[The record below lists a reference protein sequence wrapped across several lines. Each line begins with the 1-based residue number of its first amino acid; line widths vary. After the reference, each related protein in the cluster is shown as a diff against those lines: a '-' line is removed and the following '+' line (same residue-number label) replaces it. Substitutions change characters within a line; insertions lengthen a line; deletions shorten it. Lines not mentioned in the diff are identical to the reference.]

1 MPEDKELKDVSR
13 RSFIQRTALGGAGL
27 LIATDVLGSGLSS
40 ELSSELSA
48 STPRSANKSANAAMT
63 MMGVPFEARE
73 HVRLG
78 IIGVGGRGTNLLEDL
93 LAIEKVE
100 IKAICDLVPEK
111 VVRAQ
116 QAVTKAGQPQ
126 PAGFSKGELD
136 FKNLTELDLDIVYIA
151 TPWNWHVPMAVA
163 AMKNG
168 KHAAV
173 EVPACTTLQECW
185 EIVDTSEATR
195 KHCVILENC
204 CYGSNEMM
212 VLGMVRDGLFGEI
225 THGEAAY
232 LHDLRTILT
241 SSEGEGQWRRFP
253 HVQRNGN
260 LYPTHGLGPVA
271 HYMDIHRG
279 DRFDYMVSVSSAEAS
294 LSAYVKAN
302 FPDGDPKRT
311 EKYICGDMNTSII
324 KTAKGRTILLQHD
337 VVNPRPYSRIN
348 SIAGTKGIFADYPP
362 RVFVDGAKQ
371 ADGSGHEDWQ
381 NIDAFRDRYEH
392 PLWKTTGE
400 LARKMGGHGGMDYV
414 MNYRLMDCLK
424 KGLVPDINCYDAATW
439 SAPVPLSEASVAQSG
454 APQKFP
460 DFTRGKW
467 SANADAPGFAV
478 QT

>member
-1 MPEDKELKDVSR
+1 MPTDKESKAISR
-13 RSFIQRTALGGAGL
+13 RSFMKRTAIGGAGL
-27 LIATDVLGSGLSS
+27 VIATDILGSD
-40 ELSSELSA
+40 LSA
-48 STPRSANKSANAAMT
+48 GTPTSGHAT
-63 MMGVPFEARE
+63 MIGVPFEARE
-73 HVRLG
+73 RVRLG
-78 IIGVGGRGTNLLEDL
+78 IIGVGGRGSSLLQDL

-100 IKAICDLVPEK
+100 VKAICDLVREK
-111 VVRAQ
+111 VARAQ
-116 QAVTKAGQPQ
+116 KVVTDAGQPE
-126 PAGFSKGELD
+126 PAGFSKGETD
-136 FKNLTELDLDIVYIA
+136 FKNLTQLELDIVYIA
-151 TPWNWHVPMAVA
+151 TPWEWHVPMALS

-185 EIVDTSEATR
+185 DIVDTSEATR

-204 CYGSNEMM
+204 CYGATEMM

-232 LHDLRTILT
+232 LHDLRSILT
-241 SSEGEGQWRRFP
+241 SSEGEGLWRRIP
-253 HVQRNGN
+253 HIKRNGN

-302 FPDGDPKRT
+302 FADGDPKCA

-324 KTAKGRTILLQHD
+324 KTQKGRTILLQHD
-337 VVNPRPYSRIN
+337 VVNPRPYSRLN
-348 SIAGTKGIFADYPP
+348 SISGTKGIFADYPP
-362 RVFVDGAKQ
+362 RIFFDGTKQ
-371 ADGSGHEDWQ
+371 ADGSNQEDWQ
-381 NIDAFRDRYEH
+381 TIDAFRDKYEH
-392 PLWKTTGE
+392 PIWKTTGE
-400 LARKMGGHGGMDYV
+400 LARKMGGHGGMDYI

-424 KGLVPDINCYDAATW
+424 RGLVPDINVYDAAAW
-439 SAPVPLSEASVAQSG
+439 SAPTPLSETSVAQNG

-467 SANADAPGFAV
+467 NAHSDSPGFAV